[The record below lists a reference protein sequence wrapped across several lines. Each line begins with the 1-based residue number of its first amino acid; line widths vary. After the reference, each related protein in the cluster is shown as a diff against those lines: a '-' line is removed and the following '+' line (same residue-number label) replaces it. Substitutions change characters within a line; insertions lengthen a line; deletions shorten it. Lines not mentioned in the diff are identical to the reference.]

1 MPSEPLTIENS
12 ARDLSLEK
20 NWTTAVYALQALAI
34 ILGITYL
41 VAIIINYIKIDDV
54 RGTWLESHFRWQIRT
69 FWYSVLWAVIG
80 GLTVVIFV
88 GFIILGVASVWVIY
102 RVIKGWMR
110 LSENKPMYPETSVS

>member
-1 MPSEPLTIENS
+1 MPPEPLTIENT

-69 FWYSVLWAVIG
+69 FWYSVLWGVIG
-80 GLTVVIFV
+80 GLTVFIFV
-88 GFIILGVASVWVIY
+88 GFVILGIASVWVIY

>member
-1 MPSEPLTIENS
+1 MPTEPLIIENT

-41 VAIIINYIKIDDV
+41 VAVIINYIKIDDV

-80 GLTVVIFV
+80 GLTVFIFV
-88 GFIILGVASVWVIY
+88 GFVILGVASVWVIY

>member
-1 MPSEPLTIENS
+1 MPTEPLTIENT

-41 VAIIINYIKIDDV
+41 VAVIINYIKIDDV

-80 GLTVVIFV
+80 GVTVFIFV

>member
-1 MPSEPLTIENS
+1 MPPEPLTIENT

-80 GLTVVIFV
+80 GLTVFIFV
-88 GFIILGVASVWVIY
+88 GFVILGVASVWVIY

-110 LSENKPMYPETSVS
+110 LSENKPMYPETSVN